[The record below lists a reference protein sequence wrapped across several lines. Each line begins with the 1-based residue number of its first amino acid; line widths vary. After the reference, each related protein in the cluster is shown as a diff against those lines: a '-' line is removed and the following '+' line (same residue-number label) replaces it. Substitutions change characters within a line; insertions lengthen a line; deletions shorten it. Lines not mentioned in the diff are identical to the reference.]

1 VLSTLRLDNR
11 LSNISGKYMDAA
23 GSLRLIADRGVM
35 FCAGLAQR
43 HPYLWKFAWE
53 TIHRLPI
60 LLPHDKSY
68 RALRHFIALR
78 PEGLFLDVGA
88 NDGVSAL
95 SFRRFSTSYRI
106 LSLEPNPLLEP
117 ELKRLK
123 ESDPCFDYKI
133 VGAGSVRERMK
144 FFVPLYKNVVLHTFT
159 SSNREHILAAIV
171 ESFGRAVA
179 DAVEIKEFDCDII
192 PIDALNLDPTIIK
205 IDVEGLDYA
214 VIQGLSATIGR
225 AKPFIIIELG
235 AAKYEQIKEGLSERD
250 YVLLTY
256 NISSDS
262 FSPAPASFD
271 ASRYRNYFAVP
282 ENFVK
287 SIPLK

>member
-1 VLSTLRLDNR
+1 
-11 LSNISGKYMDAA
+11 MDAA
-23 GSLRLIADRGVM
+23 GSLRLITDRGVM
-35 FCAGLAQR
+35 FCAGLVQR

-68 RALRHFIALR
+68 RALRHFIALK

-88 NDGVSAL
+88 NDGISAL
-95 SFRRFSTSYRI
+95 SFRRFSKSYRI

-117 ELKRLK
+117 KLKRLK
-123 ESDPCFDYKI
+123 EFDPRFDYKI

-144 FFVPLYKNVVLHTFT
+144 FFVPIYKNVVLHTFT
-159 SSNREHILAAIV
+159 SSNRDHILAAIV

-179 DAVEIKEFDCDII
+179 DTVEIKAFDCDII
-192 PIDALNLDPTIIK
+192 PIDALNLEPTIVK

-214 VIQGLSATIGR
+214 VIQGLNATLER
-225 AKPFIIIELG
+225 ARPMIIIELG
-235 AAKYEQIKEGLSERD
+235 AAEYQQINEHLSERD
-250 YVLLTY
+250 YVLLNY
-256 NISSDS
+256 NIFSDS
-262 FSPAPASFD
+262 FSPAPAAFD

-282 ENFVK
+282 EGLVK
-287 SIPLK
+287 SIPLE

>member
-1 VLSTLRLDNR
+1 MVYSVVV
-11 LSNISGKYMDAA
+11 SGKRMNTA
-23 GSLRLIADRGVM
+23 GSWRLIADRGVM
-35 FCAGLAQR
+35 LCADLVQR
-43 HPYLWKFAWE
+43 HPYLWKLAWE
-53 TIHRLPI
+53 TIHRLPF

-68 RALRHFIALR
+68 HALRHLIALK
-78 PEGLFLDVGA
+78 PDGLFLDVGA
-88 NDGVSAL
+88 NDGISAL
-95 SFRRFSTSYRI
+95 SFRRFSKSYRI

-133 VGAGSVRERMK
+133 VGAGSGRERMK
-144 FFVPLYKNVVLHTFT
+144 FFVPVYKGIILHTFT
-159 SSNREHILAAIV
+159 SINREHILAAVV

-179 DAVEIKEFDCDII
+179 DALEIKAFDCDII
-192 PIDALNLDPTIIK
+192 PIDALNIDPTIIK

-214 VIQGLSATIGR
+214 VIQGLSATIER
-225 AKPFIIIELG
+225 ARPFIIIELG
-235 AAKYEQIKEGLSERD
+235 AAKYEQTKAHLSERE

-256 NISSDS
+256 NVFSDS

-271 ASRYRNYFAVP
+271 ASTYRNYFAVP
-282 ENFVK
+282 ENLVK

>member
-1 VLSTLRLDNR
+1 
-11 LSNISGKYMDAA
+11 MDTA
-23 GSLRLIADRGVM
+23 GSFRLIADRGVT
-35 FCAGLAQR
+35 FCAGLVQR

-68 RALRHFIALR
+68 RALRHFIALK

-88 NDGVSAL
+88 NDGISAL
-95 SFRRFSTSYRI
+95 SFRRFSKTYRI

-117 ELKRLK
+117 KLKRLK
-123 ESDPCFDYKI
+123 ESDPRFDYKL
-133 VGAGSVRERMK
+133 VGAGSVGERMK
-144 FFVPLYKNVVLHTFT
+144 FFVPIYKNVVLHTFT
-159 SSNREHILAAIV
+159 SSNRDHILAAIV
-171 ESFGRAVA
+171 ESFGKAVA
-179 DAVEIKEFDCDII
+179 HAVELKAFDCDII
-192 PIDALNLDPTIIK
+192 PIDALNIDPTIIK
-205 IDVEGLDYA
+205 IDVEGFDYT
-214 VIQGLSATIGR
+214 VVQGLSATIGR
-225 AKPFIIIELG
+225 ARPFIIIELS

-256 NISSDS
+256 NTSSDS
-262 FSPAPASFD
+262 FSPAPASFE

-282 ENFVK
+282 DNFVK

>member
-1 VLSTLRLDNR
+1 
-11 LSNISGKYMDAA
+11 MDAA
-23 GSLRLIADRGVM
+23 GSLRLITDRGVM
-35 FCAGLAQR
+35 FCAGLVQR
-43 HPYLWKFAWE
+43 HPYLWRFAWE

-68 RALRHFIALR
+68 RALRHFIALE

-88 NDGVSAL
+88 NDGISAL
-95 SFRRFSTSYRI
+95 SFRRFSKSYRI

-117 ELKRLK
+117 KLKRLK
-123 ESDPCFDYKI
+123 KSDPHFDYKI

-144 FFVPLYKNVVLHTFT
+144 FFVPTYKNVVLHTFT
-159 SSNREHILAAIV
+159 SSNRDHILAAIV

-179 DAVEIKEFDCDII
+179 DAVEIKAFYCDII
-192 PIDALNLDPTIIK
+192 PIDALNIDPTIIK
-205 IDVEGLDYA
+205 IDVEGFDYA
-214 VIQGLSATIGR
+214 VVQGLSATIGR

-235 AAKYEQIKEGLSERD
+235 ATKYEQIKEGLSECD

-262 FSPAPASFD
+262 FSPAPASFG

-282 ENFVK
+282 ENLLK

>member
-1 VLSTLRLDNR
+1 MN
-11 LSNISGKYMDAA
+11 AP
-23 GSLRLIADRGVM
+23 GSLRLITDRGVM
-35 FCAGLAQR
+35 LCAGLVQR

-68 RALRHFIALR
+68 HALRHFIVLK

-88 NDGVSAL
+88 NDGISAL
-95 SFRRFSTSYRI
+95 SFRRFSKSYRI

-117 ELKRLK
+117 KLKRLK
-123 ESDPCFDYKI
+123 ESDPRFDYKI

-144 FFVPLYKNVVLHTFT
+144 LFVPIYKNVVLHTFT
-159 SSNREHILAAIV
+159 SSNRDQILAAIV
-171 ESFGRAVA
+171 ENFGRAVA
-179 DAVEIKEFDCDII
+179 DTVEIKAFDCDII

-205 IDVEGLDYA
+205 IDVEGFDYA
-214 VIQGLSATIGR
+214 VVEGLSATIGR

-235 AAKYEQIKEGLSERD
+235 VAKYEQIKEDLTERD

-262 FSPAPASFD
+262 FSRAPASFD
-271 ASRYRNYFAVP
+271 ASRNRNYFAVP